1 MAAIGAKYKWNN
13 GRILHASR
21 LWKSPTKRRLPRI
34 LIEDRAQEVGIK
46 MYLEEPWMVFE
57 ETKEPASTI
66 STSSAIPMD
75 FYLGRYYWIHDRV
88 TEAQAIWDLLRAEQ
102 RSHRVTPSPYLGEI
116 EEVMLTGNE
125 G

>member
-57 ETKEPASTI
+57 ETKESTSTI
-66 STSSAIPMD
+66 SSEGSIPME
-75 FYLGRYYWIHDRV
+75 FYLNRYYLVPAEINGQDTYQWLKDKNNALLIW
-88 TEAQAIWDLLRAEQ
+88 AQGIRYFVKPIK
-102 RSHRVTPSPYLGEI
+102 S
-116 EEVMLTGNE
+116 
-125 G
+125 